1 MSPPNGSQPQFY
13 ASRPTIKIDG
23 VEQRELS
30 EGLLQSLLIEET
42 TLGLFRCEARFAN
55 WGAQPN
61 ADRADFY
68 LFDGR
73 IVDFGKEIEIELGP
87 PRATRRVF
95 KGRVTGLEAQFPKER
110 PPELTVLAEDRF
122 QDLRMARRT
131 RTFEDKSDA
140 DAMKAVISEH
150 GLTAEVDV
158 DGPAH
163 RVLAQVNQSD
173 LAFLRERAAAVDA
186 ELWIDDRTVHVQAH
200 ARRSAG
206 SVTLTYGAQLLEFT
220 VLADLAHQ
228 RSAVKV
234 SGWDVGGKQAIDVQ
248 AGESAVSSELGGRR
262 SGGAMLGR
270 ALAERPERVGLA
282 TPLSQAE
289 AQALADAG
297 YRRRARRFV
306 AGAGVADGNPS
317 IQVGGEL
324 DVRGVGPLFEGAYYV
339 TLVRHTYDLVN
350 GYRTTFQVER
360 PGLGG

>member
-1 MSPPNGSQPQFY
+1 MPPTTDTRPQFY

-23 VEQRELS
+23 REQRGLM

-55 WGAQPN
+55 WGAHAN
-61 ADRADFY
+61 ANRVDFT

-73 IVDFGKEIEIELGP
+73 IVNFGKEIEIELGP
-87 PRATRRVF
+87 PRGARRVF
-95 KGRVTGLEAQFPKER
+95 KGRITGLEGQFPKER

-122 QDLRMARRT
+122 QDLRMERRT
-131 RTFEDKSDA
+131 RTFEDSSDA
-140 DAMKAVISEH
+140 DAMRAIISQH
-150 GLTAEVDV
+150 GLTADVDV

-186 ELWIDDRTVHVQAH
+186 ELWLDDRTVHIQARS
-200 ARRSAG
+200 RRDAG

-228 RSAVKV
+228 RSAVQV
-234 SGWDVGGKQAIDVQ
+234 TGWDVAGKQAIDVQ
-248 AGESAVSSELGGRR
+248 AGESAVSGELNGQR
-262 SGGAMLGR
+262 SGGAVLGR
-270 ALAERPERVGLA
+270 ALAEHHERVGLA
-282 TPLSQAE
+282 TPLSQQE

-297 YRRRARRFV
+297 YRRRARRFL
-306 AGAGVADGNPS
+306 AGAGVADGNPA
-317 IQVGGEL
+317 IRVGGAL
-324 DVRGVGPLFEGAYYV
+324 DLRGVGPLFEGKYTV
-339 TLVRHTYDLVN
+339 TLARHTYDLIN

-360 PGLGG
+360 PGVGG

>member
-1 MSPPNGSQPQFY
+1 MPPTNSSQPQFY
-13 ASRPTIKIDG
+13 ASRPAIKIDG
-23 VEQRELS
+23 TEQRELG

-42 TLGLFRCEARFAN
+42 TLGLFRCEVRFAN
-55 WGAQPN
+55 WGAQGN
-61 ADRADFY
+61 RVDFY

-95 KGRVTGLEAQFPKER
+95 KGRITGIEAQFPKER

-122 QDLRMARRT
+122 QDLRMERRT
-131 RTFEDKSDA
+131 RTFEDSSDSDA
-140 DAMKAVISEH
+140 MRAIISEH
-150 GLTAEVDV
+150 GLSADVDV
-158 DGPAH
+158 DGPTH
-163 RVLAQVNQSD
+163 RALAQVNQSD

-186 ELWIDDRTVHVQAH
+186 ELWLDDRTLHVQAH
-200 ARRSAG
+200 ARRNAG
-206 SVTLTYGAQLLEFT
+206 SVTLTYGAELLEFT

-234 SGWDVGGKQAIDVQ
+234 SGWDVSGKQVIDIE
-248 AGESAVSSELGGRR
+248 AGESAVSSELGGGR
-262 SGGAMLGR
+262 SGGAVLGR
-270 ALAERPERVGLA
+270 ALAERRERVGLA
-282 TPLSQAE
+282 TPLSQQE
-289 AQALADAG
+289 AQALADAR

-306 AGAGVADGNPS
+306 AGAGVADGNPA

-324 DVRGVGPLFEGAYYV
+324 DLRGVGPLFEGKYYV